1 MLRLV
6 RSAKGA
12 VSVYLIIIFV
22 PIFLFTT
29 LFIDFARI
37 KASEL
42 EAEQALRAGVR
53 SVLSAY
59 HPELQQWG
67 LFGLGVD
74 SEEARKIF
82 NQVLKENL
90 QSASG
95 SELFTYL
102 DTQLK
107 ADSAQLTP
115 MYMLSNHT
123 VFERQVLEEM
133 KYRAPIE
140 FALEITDKL
149 QKPTTISTMKSG
161 STFSKNAAKLEKL
174 IEKREDALDS
184 AWSRTEDINV
194 RINQAYPYYTEKI
207 NQLQDLASK
216 IGSET
221 ASSLQ
226 AQLDSL
232 DQADGEA
239 SKEEKESR
247 EQEKERIRQILAWI
261 GEYTSILA
269 EIKLKAELDY
279 RLMLDVQKDVDK
291 HIQTATT
298 TNDEIVVELDRLK
311 NDTGPNNSLDVNQ
324 VFKHVII
331 RDHAY
336 LKSFQSGIASIAA
349 LFAGFRNDLGA
360 IYLYNDANYTKAI
373 ASNDAYY
380 MQNQSYYG
388 QQLIIES
395 KRQEENDNIRGQKKE
410 RRKEIQS
417 ILNQAQKTLMS
428 SCVVGSEAATRQV
441 YSKLEGDGKNDQVG
455 LYTKYLQLNQ
465 VQGSGDNGVSFGLDG
480 ADKTT
485 TSSMDLL
492 GSLADLL
499 LSARDELY
507 LNEYVLTKYNYRTF
521 GLEQKPNGE
530 LKMQRSLNNPAMH
543 TLFNQEVEYM
553 IYGFSSCGANLSSAY
568 GEMFGIRF
576 AIRTIEELL
585 EPENK
590 LLGVGSP
597 LLVLLAAAA
606 EGAVKAYADMEEL
619 IQGKAVPISSKI
631 ASPIFTFTYKDYLR
645 LFLFLHSND
654 QKLMSRMQALI
665 ELNTGVDLANMP
677 TYIEGEAAISTSL
690 WFTSGLFKLFQLT
703 GNSQCVVAGNRCEIV
718 KSSAT
723 SY

>member
-1 MLRLV
+1 LLRLV

-12 VSVYLIIIFV
+12 VSVFLIIIFV

-42 EAEQALRAGVR
+42 ETEQALRAGVR

-67 LFGLGVD
+67 LFGLGVE

-82 NQVLKENL
+82 NQVMIENL
-90 QSASG
+90 QAASG
-95 SELFTYL
+95 ADYFTYL

-149 QKPTTISTMKSG
+149 QKPTTISTMQSG

-174 IEKREDALDS
+174 IDKREEALDS
-184 AWSRTEDINV
+184 AWSRTDDLNV

-216 IGSET
+216 IGTET

-226 AQLDSL
+226 AQLESL
-232 DQADGEA
+232 DQADGDA

-247 EQEKERIRQILAWI
+247 EQERERIRQILAWI

-269 EIKLKAELDY
+269 EIKLRAEFDY
-279 RLMLDVQKDVDK
+279 RLMLDIQKDVDK
-291 HIQTATT
+291 HIQTAKT
-298 TNDEIVVELDRLK
+298 TNDEIVIELDRIK
-311 NDTGPNNSLDVNQ
+311 KETGPNNSLGVNE
-324 VFKHVII
+324 VFNHVLI

-336 LKSFQSGIASIAA
+336 LNSFQSGIASVAA
-349 LFAGFRNDLGA
+349 LFAGFRNDLGG
-360 IYLYNDANYTKAI
+360 IYLYNEANYIKAI

-380 MQNQSYYG
+380 TQNQSYYG
-388 QQLIIES
+388 QQSVIEN
-395 KRQEENDNIRGQKKE
+395 KRQQDNDNVRGQKKE

-417 ILNQAQKTLMS
+417 VLTQAQKTLMS
-428 SCVVGSEAATRQV
+428 SCVVGSEAATRKV
-441 YSKLEGDGKNDQVG
+441 YSQLEGDDKNKQDG
-455 LYTKYLQLNQ
+455 LYNKYLQLNQ
-465 VQGSGDNGVSFGLDG
+465 VQGAGDNGVSFGLEG

-485 TSSMDLL
+485 TSSMDLI
-492 GSLADLL
+492 GSLADML

-521 GLEQKPNGE
+521 GMEQKPSGE
-530 LKMQRSLNNPAMH
+530 LKKERTLNTPAMH

-568 GEMFGIRF
+568 GEMFAIRF

-597 LLVLLAAAA
+597 LLVLLTAAA

-631 ASPIFTFTYKDYLR
+631 TSPVFTFTYKDYLR

-665 ELNTGVDLANMP
+665 ELNTDVDLANVP
-677 TYIEGEAAISTSL
+677 TYIEGEAAASTSL

-703 GNSQCVVAGNRCEIV
+703 GNSQCVVSGNRCEVV
-718 KSSAT
+718 KSAVI